1 MGFKEWIVGQVTM
14 PDNFKQI
21 LDSCPAPSGTPTT
34 PGVKVICL
42 GLSRTGTSSLKAAL
56 NTLHFRTFH
65 AMDFLQ
71 QINSKESFNFW
82 KSLKGG
88 SATQEEIRSYFAG
101 GNYGAVCDV
110 PCLIY
115 WRDIVKAHP
124 GAKII
129 LTVRDPI
136 KWYSSLSTALIPLA
150 KQIKRWTWLMRLVMF
165 LLPGKSFM
173 TESLQILFQQFH
185 EKQLQEE
192 SMAIQYYHDWNNTI
206 SASIPPSNLLVFDVR
221 SGWGPLC
228 QFLDCPQP
236 ETPFPRLN
244 DSSELVK
251 HQIYLS
257 FFVTVT
263 LLVLF
268 GICGI
273 FIIIPIILFVYL

>member
-1 MGFKEWIVGQVTM
+1 MGFKEWLVGQVTM

-21 LDSCPAPSGTPTT
+21 LDSCPAPPGTPAT

-56 NTLHFRTFH
+56 NTLQFRTFH
-65 AMDFLQ
+65 GMDFLQ
-71 QINSKESFNFW
+71 QINSQESFNFW
-82 KSLKGG
+82 KSLKDG
-88 SATQEEIRSYFAG
+88 SATEEEIRSYFAG
-101 GNYGAVCDV
+101 GKYGAVCDV

-115 WRDIVKAHP
+115 WRDMVRAHP

-136 KWYSSLSTALIPLA
+136 KWYRSLNTTLIPLA
-150 KQIKRWTWLMRLVMF
+150 KQIKRWMWLNKLLMF
-165 LLPGKSFM
+165 LLPGNSFLPDL
-173 TESLQILFQQFH
+173 LQILFQQFH
-185 EKQLQEE
+185 DKQLQEE
-192 SMAIQYYHDWNNTI
+192 STAIQFYHDWNNTI
-206 SASIPPSNLLVFDVR
+206 STSISPSNLLVFDVR

-228 QFLDCPQP
+228 QFLGCPQP

-257 FFVTVT
+257 FFIAVI

-273 FIIIPIILFVYL
+273 FIIIPILMFVYL

>member
-1 MGFKEWIVGQVTM
+1 MGFKEWLVGQVMM

-21 LDSCPAPSGTPTT
+21 LDSCPAPPGTSPTS
-34 PGVKVICL
+34 GVKVICL
-42 GLSRTGTSSLKAAL
+42 GLSRTGTSSIKAAL

-71 QINSKESFNFW
+71 QINNEESFNFW
-82 KSLKGG
+82 KSLKDGN
-88 SATQEEIRSYFAG
+88 ATEEEIRSYFAV

-115 WRDIVKAHP
+115 WRDIVRAHP

-129 LTVRDPI
+129 LTVRDPS
-136 KWYSSLSTALIPLA
+136 KWYRSLSTTLIPLA
-150 KQIKRWTWLMRLVMF
+150 KQLNRWLWLNKLVLF
-165 LLPGKSFM
+165 LLSGKYFQA
-173 TESLQILFQQFH
+173 EHLQILFQQFH
-185 EKQLQEE
+185 DKQLQEE
-192 SMAIQYYHDWNNTI
+192 SKAVQFYHDWNTTI

-236 ETPFPRLN
+236 ATSFPRLN

-251 HQIYLS
+251 HQKYVS
-257 FFVTVT
+257 FFVTIT

-273 FIIIPIILFVYL
+273 FIIIPILLFVYL